1 MFIFWSLARVKA
13 CVRAISSACCEDV
26 WAGSVADLMRQG
38 GIPLSVRPWTIAYP
52 APNGAYV
59 WALPSMNQYSGTLG
73 PVRGWPVIYSKGLSI
88 ISKVW
93 TQSWNRCSAFGSGV
107 GSKLAGLRG
116 LQGIKE
122 RDGSRR
128 CVWRI
133 CSRAVGRERK
143 AWWESKSLKEWGE
156 HTFRGAFRVSFWAS
170 GIKRVVAAKAWRQ
183 GGHPSVTG
191 SSYLDKW
198 ARRPHMPLLFWHR
211 IPEACPCRECT
222 KRKKGLV

>member
-1 MFIFWSLARVKA
+1 MFIFWSFARVKA
-13 CVRAISSACCEDV
+13 CVRAISSAYCEDV
-26 WAGSVADLMRQG
+26 WAGSVVDLMRQG
-38 GIPLSVRPWTIAYP
+38 GIILSGCPWTIVYP
-52 APNGAYV
+52 APNGACF
-59 WALPSMNQYSGTLG
+59 WALPSMNQDGTLG
-73 PVRGWPVIYSKGLSI
+73 SLRGWSVIRSKGLSV

-93 TQSWNRCSAFGSGV
+93 TQSWDRCSASGSGV

-122 RDGSRR
+122 RDGSKR

-133 CSRAVGRERK
+133 CNWAGGRERK
-143 AWWESKSLKEWGE
+143 AQLESKSLKEWGE

-211 IPEACPCRECT
+211 IPEACPYRECT